1 MEISLKMK
9 RERERVREIESD
21 ERVKRKRNNKDSLKW
36 EFLLKIILIGRH
48 FFHVLLSLMQSK
60 QI

>member
-9 RERERVREIESD
+9 RERERVRERERD
-21 ERVKRKRNNKDSLKW
+21 EREKRKRNNKDSLKW
-36 EFLLKIILIGRH
+36 EFLLKIILIARH